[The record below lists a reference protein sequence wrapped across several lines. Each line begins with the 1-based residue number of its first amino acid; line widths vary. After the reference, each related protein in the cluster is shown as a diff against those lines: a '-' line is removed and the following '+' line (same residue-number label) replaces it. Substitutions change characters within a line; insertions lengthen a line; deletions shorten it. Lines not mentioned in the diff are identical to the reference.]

1 MKKGASPKRIFSVST
16 NDFGSTFKVGMK
28 NLLSQTGKKKTGNCE
43 SCGICDFNVC

>member
-28 NLLSQTGKKKTGNCE
+28 NLLSQTGKKNR
-43 SCGICDFNVC
+43 